1 MKIND
6 IILDRFLNN
15 DLPKSRIDKIKLLI
29 KKDPKLRSRVQK
41 MKSFESAY
49 EKEYK
54 IAKKT
59 KMPKSLYDKI
69 SVEENSQKK
78 YISNK
83 FNNFYRIAAG
93 ILAFISI
100 SLMVILPNKTYLSQK
115 NSLSNKNNVIP
126 KIFYNQSNRDKFLSN
141 NTNCSVPKIKNKK
154 KIYDENN
161 KEVFVVNCKID

>member
-15 DLPKSRIDKIKLLI
+15 DLSRSKINKIKLLI

-59 KMPKSLYDKI
+59 KMPKSLYEKI
-69 SVEENSQKK
+69 SVEQNTKENYFSK
-78 YISNK
+78 K
-83 FNNFYRIAAG
+83 FNNFYKIAAS
-93 ILAFISI
+93 ILVFFSI
-100 SLMVILPNKTYLSQK
+100 VWVITLPNKTYLSQ
-115 NSLSNKNNVIP
+115 NPLSKINKSNHIH
-126 KIFYNQSNRDKFLSN
+126 IFYDQKTLDEFLSKN
-141 NTNCSVPKIKNKK
+141 DNCSDPEEI
-154 KIYDENN
+154 IDENN
-161 KEVFVVNCKID
+161 KEVFAVSCKKD